1 MAKVIKNE
9 QIKASDVIV
18 YGLDEQLI
26 DEMPTSQA
34 LQLAKQLNA
43 DLIVTNSMQ
52 SPPRTQ
58 LVAKGLANQVMQ
70 QQNTKDADSNIK
82 TKEIRLTP
90 HIEQHDLDTKIEQIK
105 KLINSRHLVL
115 LVIKIQGKEAAKGK
129 LLAEDILTLLAAEAK
144 PLSKLQVSG
153 KHIQVTL
160 VKK

>member
-153 KHIQVTL
+153 KQIQVTL